1 MNRFTLVLL
10 AFALLFS
17 LVSCA
22 SAPVTEPVVTPDEQ
36 TQETPEKDKLWV
48 CKSATWLDA
57 DGSVDTVETFFYDDW
72 GNRVVSEKTSK
83 MMDSAEKPYYISD
96 VSEYDEYGNLLHKS
110 ESTLYKE
117 DSSERS
123 SKRVEYVY
131 EDGLLVRENEQE
143 LDVEG
148 TSSACYRVYSY
159 DRSGRVIKIEEV
171 QTAPAEYTSQ
181 ITEYSYSSDFTREL
195 VSKYKNTSS
204 AVPHERILSLY
215 YPTKEKPDRVTVQW
229 TTESTSSTQELLYT
243 YNADGIKLKEERK
256 TEIQSKNGAL
266 IGETNWSTEYE
277 VGETLGKVVKETT
290 YYNGELSST
299 VTYEHD
305 EYGNWKSQDR
315 RDSYG
320 ALSRHADYVY
330 EEIEVKPKTEQ

>member
-17 LVSCA
+17 LISCSA
-22 SAPVTEPVVTPDEQ
+22 SSPEIQPVTPDEN

-57 DGSVDTVETFFYDDW
+57 DGSVDTVETFTYDEW

-96 VSEYDEYGNLLHKS
+96 VSEYDEYGNLLRKS
-110 ESTLYKE
+110 ESTLYQSD
-117 DSSERS
+117 DSVRT
-123 SKRVEYVY
+123 KTQIEYVY
-131 EDGLLVRENEQE
+131 ENGLLVRENEQE
-143 LDVEG
+143 LNVEG
-148 TSSACYRVYSY
+148 TSSACHRIYTY
-159 DRSGRVIKIEEV
+159 DDAERVIKIEEV

-243 YNADGIKLKEERK
+243 YNADGIKLKEEQK
-256 TEIQSKNGAL
+256 TEIQSANGAL

-290 YYNGELSST
+290 YYNGELSSS

-330 EEIEVKPKTEQ
+330 EEIEVEPKTEQ